1 MNYDKDKATQLTNS
15 LISISKDIYETL
27 KILAD
32 LQQQYGV
39 KASDLIVE
47 LGSKDNTPAMFVHSG
62 YLVSI
67 DWQSAEDEIGWD
79 QGVSIAKIEGL

>member
-15 LISISKDIYETL
+15 LIYLNEDICETL

-32 LQQQYGV
+32 LQQQYGD
-39 KASDLIVE
+39 KASELIVE

-79 QGVSIAKIEGL
+79 QGVDLTKVEEL